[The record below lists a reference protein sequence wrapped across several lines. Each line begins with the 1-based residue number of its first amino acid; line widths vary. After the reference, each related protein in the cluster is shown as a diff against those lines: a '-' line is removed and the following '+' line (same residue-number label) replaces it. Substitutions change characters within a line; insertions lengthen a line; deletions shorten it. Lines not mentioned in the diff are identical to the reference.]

1 MENKMVD
8 KLVNELGKLKEG
20 LGEKQVKQLNLK
32 LLERAIIRMGSY
44 SKDCKECEKF
54 LTVLK
59 DHIKNLKKKNGQF
72 GKEDMK
78 EHRRQLD
85 LMISHLQKD
94 HKLVTEGYYVS
105 MYMMMG
111 SGVGLVLGLITFNN
125 PGLGLPIGLCLGLA
139 IGAALDASAKKK
151 GQTI

>member
-1 MENKMVD
+1 MD
-8 KLVNELGKLKEG
+8 KRMADNLLIELGKLKEG
-20 LGEKQVKQLNLK
+20 LGEKQVKQLHVK
-32 LLERAIIRMGSY
+32 LMERVIIRMVSY
-44 SKDCKECEKF
+44 STDCKECEKF
-54 LTVLK
+54 LAALK
-59 DHIKNLKKKNGQF
+59 DHFKNLRKKNGQF

-85 LMISHLQKD
+85 IMVSHLQKD

-105 MYMMMG
+105 MYMLLG

-125 PGLGLPIGLCLGLA
+125 PGIWLPIGLCLGLA
-139 IGAALDASAKKK
+139 IGAALDVSAKKK

>member
-1 MENKMVD
+1 MDKRMVD
-8 KLVNELGKLKEG
+8 KLLNELGKLKEG
-20 LGEKQVKQLNLK
+20 LGEKQVKQLNLN
-32 LLERAIIRMGSY
+32 LLERAINRMVSY

-54 LTVLK
+54 LTGLN

-72 GKEDMK
+72 AKEDIK

-94 HKLVTEGYYVS
+94 HKLVTQGYYIS
-105 MYMMMG
+105 TYMLMG
-111 SGVGLVLGLITFNN
+111 SGVGLIFGLISFNN
-125 PGLGLPIGLCLGLA
+125 PGIGLPIGLCLGLA
-139 IGAALDASAKKK
+139 IGAALDAAAKKK